1 MPRQDPGALP
11 PDDGGAVGILTAA
24 SLAMLCA
31 FGAIAADASYL
42 YFGKRDLQAAV
53 DAAALSAVRNPADA
67 TRLAND
73 TLARQNIPAAATRV
87 VTPGIYDE
95 RAAAGAR
102 FAAAGTD
109 ANAVRVEAQ
118 RVVPLGLG
126 RLFVAAGT
134 ATIAAQATAAHVPA
148 GAFMLSSTT
157 ASLNGGLLNTVL
169 SGLLGSSLSLDLA
182 SYQGLAGAR
191 VSLLR
196 TLDNLATELNL
207 QAGDYAGLLRSRA
220 QVGQVLSAAA
230 NALDPGG
237 AAPAARAALL
247 QVAGRVNPQLALTV
261 GELIDLGLMQ
271 GESVG
276 AGANPNGYAKLSA
289 NALELLQ
296 AAARLGGA
304 GRVVDLGTA
313 ITLPG
318 ATVGVKLMAIEPPV
332 TAPPPPAEGMM
343 VLGPIGTTART
354 AQLRLS
360 LDVKLGSLT
369 LPLLGTLNN
378 LVHIPIQIQVA
389 AATARLA
396 DVSCPGNLP
405 GSDDTT
411 MTIQA
416 RTGVVTAQIGE
427 VTNTGFSNAALA
439 PVVSPAT
446 ILDTSKPLTA
456 TVTETQTILG
466 GLLGTV
472 VKIVETL
479 QSTVLTV
486 KVVASTKVPVQLAEG
501 SQTMVFSPAQIAAH
515 TPASVSSTG
524 SLAGLS
530 RSLGGSNLQL
540 DPQIDGLLGNLQL
553 SVGDVTG
560 AVVSALTPVLGAL
573 DPLLDGLLATLGLRL
588 GIAEV
593 TPGGA
598 RCGVPVLVI

>member
-1 MPRQDPGALP
+1 MTAVPQQDPPAGP
-11 PDDGGAVGILTAA
+11 HDDGGAVGILTAA

-53 DAAALSAVRNPADA
+53 DAAALSAARAPADA
-67 TRLAND
+67 TRIAND
-73 TLARQNIPAAATRV
+73 TLARQNIPAAATRS

-102 FAAAGTD
+102 FAAAGTG

-182 SYQGLAGAR
+182 SYQGLAGTR

-207 QAGDYAGLLRSRA
+207 QAGDYAGLLRARA

-237 AAPAARAALL
+237 ATPAARAALL

-313 ITLPG
+313 LTLPG

-343 VLGPIGTTART
+343 VLGPVGTTART
-354 AQLRLS
+354 AQLRLA

-369 LPLLGTLNN
+369 LPLIGTLANV
-378 LVHIPIQIQVA
+378 VHIPIQVQVA

-439 PVVSPAT
+439 PAVSPAT
-446 ILDTSKPLTA
+446 ILDTSKPLQA
-456 TVTETQTILG
+456 TVSEPNPLG
-466 GLLGTV
+466 ALLSPVLSLVNTV
-472 VKIVETL
+472 V
-479 QSTVLTV
+479 TV

-515 TPASVSSTG
+515 APASVSSTG

-530 RSLGGSNLQL
+530 RSLGGGNLQL
-540 DPQIDGLLGNLQL
+540 DAQIKGLLGNLQL
-553 SVGDVTG
+553 SAGDVTG
-560 AVVSALTPVLGAL
+560 AVLSALTPVLGAL